1 MPDIPL
7 DALDEHP
14 GNANRMS
21 KALLGKLVAHLR
33 DSGNYPPLIVR
44 PHPAQAGRYQILD
57 GHHRAKALRLAGC
70 ADARCEIW
78 DVDDHR
84 ADVLLLTLNRL
95 RGEDDP
101 YRRGALLQRVA
112 RTMDI
117 KALASCV
124 PEDAKRIRKLIE
136 ATSPPASPA
145 PPPQPA
151 TMPHALTF
159 FLTAGQRARLCERLR
174 PIARDRSEA
183 LVRLLGLDEPVES

>member
-21 KALLGKLVAHLR
+21 KSLLGKLVAHIR
-33 DSGNYPPLIVR
+33 ASGKYPPLIVR
-44 PHPAQAGRYQILD
+44 PHPAKNDRYQILD
-57 GHHRAKALRLAGC
+57 GHHRAKALRLAGS

-84 ADVLLLTLNRL
+84 ADLLLLTLNRL

-101 YRRGALLQRVA
+101 YRRGTLLQRVA
-112 RTMDI
+112 RSMDV

-124 PEDAKRIRKLIE
+124 PEDAQRIRKLIE
-136 ATSPPASPA
+136 ATVLPPSPV
-145 PPPQPA
+145 PPPPLA

-159 FLTAGQRARLCERLR
+159 FLTAGQRDRLCNRLQ
-174 PIARDRSEA
+174 PIAPDRSEA
-183 LVRLLGLDEPVES
+183 LVRLLGLDEPTES